1 MFYHCGIFDIIH
13 LLFLINF
20 TQYLF
25 CRLKISIL
33 CRGGIVLKTQKSGGG
48 GGGKEMGVVYI

>member
-48 GGGKEMGVVYI
+48 GKEMGVVYI